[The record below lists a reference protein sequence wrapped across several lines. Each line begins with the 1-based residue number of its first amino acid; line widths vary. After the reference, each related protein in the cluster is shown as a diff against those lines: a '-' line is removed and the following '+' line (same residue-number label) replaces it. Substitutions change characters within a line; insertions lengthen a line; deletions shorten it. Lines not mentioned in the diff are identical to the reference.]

1 VGSTQARDKRA
12 EHWKQLGLMSGA
24 PECVIKAAHRFL
36 IEIHHPDRG
45 GSVEQAQRVN
55 VAYDELKGQGSKPNE
70 HVAAYFEGEPWHV
83 IGVASNADR
92 RLVERAGKTLA
103 AELHTHPRL
112 AARVEWAIENF
123 GRPGT
128 ATAPPRPRSAPA
140 PRRRAAAPAARP
152 REAAAPGL
160 PDGLVDSID
169 FGTLEWGS
177 TLTREIR
184 LTWRQFAPYKVDV
197 DAAEPVSVTV
207 TGSKTLPG
215 RFVIAI
221 GIDWTSE
228 LFSGGASVRGHTM
241 SSTLR
246 LRWAG
251 GGEAVVRVKGVL
263 LHPALVSAS
272 PESLDLGAARLRQPV
287 RASLVLVSSAPAS
300 VKIDASAWLA
310 RVDGRGEPLDTPLK
324 LQANVPVRVAF
335 DVQWDP
341 IAERAA
347 TVAAGR
353 PVRPTG
359 RITVRWNDGELEV
372 PVQIVVQ
379 RPG

>member
-12 EHWKQLGLMSGA
+12 EQWKQLGLMSGA

-103 AELHTHPRL
+103 AELQTHPRL

-123 GRPGT
+123 GRPGN
-128 ATAPPRPRSAPA
+128 ATAPPRPRAAPA

-152 REAAAPGL
+152 AEQAAPGR
-160 PDGLVDSID
+160 PDGLVESID

-207 TGSKTLPG
+207 TASKTLPG
-215 RFVIAI
+215 RFVISV
-221 GIDWTSE
+221 GVDWTSE
-228 LFSGGASVRGHTM
+228 LFSSGASLRGHTM

-251 GGEAVVRVKGVL
+251 GGEAVVSVRGV
-263 LHPALVSAS
+263 
-272 PESLDLGAARLRQPV
+272 
-287 RASLVLVSSAPAS
+287 
-300 VKIDASAWLA
+300 
-310 RVDGRGEPLDTPLK
+310 
-324 LQANVPVRVAF
+324 
-335 DVQWDP
+335 
-341 IAERAA
+341 
-347 TVAAGR
+347 
-353 PVRPTG
+353 
-359 RITVRWNDGELEV
+359 
-372 PVQIVVQ
+372 
-379 RPG
+379 